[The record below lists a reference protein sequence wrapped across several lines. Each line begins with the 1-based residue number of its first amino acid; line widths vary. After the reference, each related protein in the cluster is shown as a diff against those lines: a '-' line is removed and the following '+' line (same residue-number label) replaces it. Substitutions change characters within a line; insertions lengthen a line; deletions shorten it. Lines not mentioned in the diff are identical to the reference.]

1 VAALLGDAAMVMGE
15 VGTKLP
21 WFSQKLAEPMGRWMF
36 RADTMAAVVK
46 ASGRWL
52 SGVAGVVLGG
62 VTVYEGYKDSRLS
75 KHYGRATMI
84 SGLAAIGSAVLL
96 TTSWSGPIAIVLL
109 LFAASVA
116 IAVAWFKPD
125 EVERWLD
132 KVMHFGKNGTGT
144 FESVEVQSDALKRIG
159 RH

>member
-36 RADTMAAVVK
+36 RADTKAAVVK

-52 SGVAGVVLGG
+52 SGVGGVVLGG
-62 VTVYEGYKDSRLS
+62 LTIYEGYKDYGLS
-75 KHYGRATMI
+75 NLYGTGMMLGGVMTGAAAYLMWIGFTGPLAI
-84 SGLAAIGSAVLL
+84 ILLILAAVV
-96 TTSWSGPIAIVLL
+96 TV
-109 LFAASVA
+109 V
-116 IAVAWFKPD
+116 VAWLKPD

-132 KVMHFGKNGTGT
+132 KTIHFGKNASGVFGSLDAQI
-144 FESVEVQSDALKRIG
+144 ESMNRLRLA
-159 RH
+159 